1 MENNNYT
8 FKEICEKTGYKSS
21 VIRYYEKEFE
31 INIPRDANGRRI
43 FTQQVYEILNLI
55 KKLQM
60 DGYTNKQIKKLLYN
74 NDKNQIDE
82 TAVTADYTVG
92 NEKQDLNEEILKT
105 LDSKLDEIKNNIQ
118 EINQNVNTK
127 ERDILIS
134 ENLKLKMEIKQKT
147 YEIIELKEN
156 LRYEKEKRKSFFP
169 KLFHK

>member
-43 FTQQVYEILNLI
+43 FTQQVYEILSLI
-55 KKLQM
+55 KKLQT

-74 NDKNQIDE
+74 NDKDQTDE
-82 TAVTADYTVG
+82 TAVTAGYTEA
-92 NEKQDLNEEILKT
+92 NEKQDFNEEILKT

-156 LRYEKEKRKSFFP
+156 LRYEKEKKKSFFP

>member
-31 INIPRDANGRRI
+31 IDIPRDANGRRI
-43 FTQQVYEILNLI
+43 FTQQVYEILSLI

-74 NDKNQIDE
+74 NKEQIDE
-82 TAVTADYTVG
+82 TAVTTSYTG
-92 NEKQDLNEEILKT
+92 ANEKQDLSEEILKT

-134 ENLKLKMEIKQKT
+134 ENLKLKMEIKQKA

-156 LRYEKEKRKSFFP
+156 LRYEKEKKKSFFP

>member
-74 NDKNQIDE
+74 NDKDQIDE

-92 NEKQDLNEEILKT
+92 NEKQDSNEEILKT